1 MSERLAEELAAYG
14 VDISLYRE
22 KLKAYFAL
30 LLEWNQVMDLTN
42 VPPEE
47 MPLKHFA
54 DSLLPLGRGD
64 WFPTGCSLVD
74 VGTGAGF
81 PGLAIAIARPDM
93 RVHLLDSLRKRCDFL
108 EAVRE
113 RLNLQNVDITHAR
126 AEDAARGSL
135 RGKYDI
141 ASARAVAP
149 MRVLI
154 EYLLP
159 FVKVGGRALCWK
171 GPGLTEELG
180 EMKSALFLLK
190 GRLGEKLDLDLP
202 GMGHSVQAVIKT
214 APTPALYPRQAG
226 MPKKKPL

>member
-1 MSERLAEELAAYG
+1 MSERLAEELVAYG

-22 KLKAYFAL
+22 KLQAYFVL
-30 LLEWNQVMDLTN
+30 LLEWNKVMDLTN

-159 FVKVGGRALCWK
+159 FVKVGGRVLCWK
-171 GPGLTEELG
+171 GPGLADELG

-190 GRLGEKLDLDLP
+190 GRLGEKFDLALP

-214 APTPALYPRQAG
+214 APTPTLYPRQAG